1 MDHLFI
7 KNLIE
12 TKGLKSLEKNT
23 ILGYNILYFA
33 VLSDDYDLAVLLLKN
48 GFDPRIPSNSG
59 ETPLDLAKRLQK
71 PRFINLLTCNLG
83 EHDGF

>member
-1 MDHLFI
+1 MDLEFI
-7 KNLIE
+7 TCLIK
-12 TKGLKSLEKNT
+12 TKSIESLEKNT

-71 PRFINLLTCNLG
+71 PRFIQILIENQGALDTV
-83 EHDGF
+83 

>member
-1 MDHLFI
+1 MDPEFI
-7 KNLIE
+7 TCLIE
-12 TKGLKSLEKNT
+12 TKGIETLEKNT

-33 VLSDDYDLAVLLLKN
+33 VLSDDYKLAVLLLKY

-59 ETPLDLAKRLQK
+59 ETPLGLAKRLQK

>member
-1 MDHLFI
+1 MDHGFI

-12 TKGLKSLEKNT
+12 TKGIKTLEENT
-23 ILGYNILYFA
+23 VLGYNILYFA

-59 ETPLDLAKRLQK
+59 ETPLDLAKRLRK
-71 PRFINLLTCNLG
+71 TRFIQILIESQGAL
-83 EHDGF
+83 DGF

>member
-1 MDHLFI
+1 MDLEFI
-7 KNLIE
+7 TCLIE
-12 TKGLKSLEKNT
+12 TKGIETLEKNT

-33 VLSDDYDLAVLLLKN
+33 VLSDDYKLAVLLLKY
-48 GFDPRIPSNSG
+48 GFDPKFASNSG
-59 ETPLDLAKRLQK
+59 ITPLDLAKRLQK